1 MLVTRQLMV
10 AIDFHSIFSPAMEV
24 NCNGEAR
31 RNPNANT
38 SFNNNKQT
46 NKREIQGKQRNS
58 ETGTQNKTQK
68 QSYS

>member
-1 MLVTRQLMV
+1 MV

-38 SFNNNKQT
+38 SFNNNNKQT
-46 NKREIQGKQRNS
+46 NGKSRENK
-58 ETGTQNKTQK
+58 ETQNKTQK